1 MNFMEAYSRTIGKE
15 KPQPAPAPAQTTP
28 GLSTDDMKAYVDA
41 KFDEMRNTISD
52 EMKKFL
58 SDNNVDSSQSKST
71 VETPEETPTPQADN
85 IEKEGD

>member
-15 KPQPAPAPAQTTP
+15 KPQPAPAQTTP

-58 SDNNVDSSQSKST
+58 SDNNVDSSQSKS